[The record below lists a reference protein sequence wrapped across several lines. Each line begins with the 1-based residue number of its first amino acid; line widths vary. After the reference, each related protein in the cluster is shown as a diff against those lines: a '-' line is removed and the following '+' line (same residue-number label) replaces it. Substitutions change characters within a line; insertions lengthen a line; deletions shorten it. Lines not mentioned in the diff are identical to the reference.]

1 VASAETRILN
11 AAENFEPLS
20 HKPTNRNSF
29 FARPSFYPI
38 GVCTVNP
45 LWWPADGVVVVP
57 RGVPRDVLVVAE
69 KMDFNE
75 HSMYAYIEKLKSHRR
90 SGQEIRQ
97 VVVHCLFD
105 AAGLPHNF
113 ESMETYIREQQTL
126 ALRRC
131 SQSGKRAWN

>member
-1 VASAETRILN
+1 MASAETRILN

-57 RGVPRDVLVVAE
+57 RDVLVVTE

-75 HSMYAYIEKLKSHRR
+75 HSMYAYIEKLKSITEAVKKFGR
-90 SGQEIRQ
+90 
-97 VVVHCLFD
+97 L
-105 AAGLPHNF
+105 
-113 ESMETYIREQQTL
+113 
-126 ALRRC
+126 
-131 SQSGKRAWN
+131 

>member
-1 VASAETRILN
+1 MASAETRILN

-38 GVCTVNP
+38 AVCTVNP

-57 RGVPRDVLVVAE
+57 RGVAGDVLVVAE

-75 HSMYAYIEKLKSHRR
+75 HSMYAYIEKLKSITEAVKKFGR
-90 SGQEIRQ
+90 
-97 VVVHCLFD
+97 L
-105 AAGLPHNF
+105 
-113 ESMETYIREQQTL
+113 
-126 ALRRC
+126 
-131 SQSGKRAWN
+131 